1 MHSVLCSVPGLRL
14 SLSPAQL
21 RYIKPSAVEVAGQ
34 ALATAPSSGA
44 DAHVRSGAP
53 LEGEDGASYESMGE
67 EGDEEEVDPPDH
79 AVVVLTRP

>member
-1 MHSVLCSVPGLRL
+1 MHSVVCSVPGLRL

-21 RYIKPSAVEVAGQ
+21 IYIKPSAVEVAGQ

-53 LEGEDGASYESMGE
+53 LEGEDGANYESVGE
-67 EGDEEEVDPPDH
+67 EGDEEERSTH
-79 AVVVLTRP
+79 QTMLVVLTRP